1 MLLQAA
7 EAARKLALTT
17 QPDPEDPLKD
27 NYGDPPMVQSRERTD
42 KVWTPVNELNSS
54 YAGKKVLVRA
64 RLHAVRGKGKSA
76 FVILRQQTATAQ
88 AVLFVN
94 DETVSKQMVKYACNI
109 PKESIVDVGGVIK
122 ESSVESCS
130 QSDVELEVTE
140 IRCISRASSLPFEI
154 IDACRTEQEISEALA
169 RGEQMASVA
178 QDTRLDNRVI
188 DLRTPAN
195 QAIFRVQSAVC
206 QLFREALLSRDFVEI
221 HTPKLLSGASEGGAA
236 VFHVDYMGRPACLAQ
251 SPQFYKQMAICGDM
265 TRVFEI
271 GSVFRAEDSNTHR
284 HLTEFI
290 GLDMEMA
297 IFESYHEV
305 LDVLDHLFVYM
316 FQGLQSRFANE
327 LSVINQQHPFE
338 PLQYLPETLRITFAE
353 GIKMLHDAGHNVDPL
368 EDLNTEMERTL
379 GRLVK
384 EKYKTDFYI
393 LHKFPLGIRPFYTM
407 PDPEDDR
414 YSASFDV
421 FIRGEEIISGAQRIH
436 DPILLQQRAEKHGIP
451 LDQVKSY
458 LDAFKCGAYPHG
470 GAGVGLER
478 VVMLYCGLN
487 NIRKTSMFPRDPR
500 RLAP

>member
-1 MLLQAA
+1 MQAA

-17 QPDPEDPLKD
+17 QPDPEDPLRD
-27 NYGDPPMVQSRERTD
+27 HYGDPPMVQSRERTGR
-42 KVWTPVNELNSS
+42 VWTSVRDLDTNLSDAE
-54 YAGKKVLVRA
+54 VLVRA
-64 RLHAVRGKGKSA
+64 RVHAVRGKGKSA
-76 FVILRQQTATAQ
+76 FVVLRQQTATVQ

-109 PKESIVDVGGVIK
+109 PKESIVDVGGIVK
-122 ESSVESCS
+122 VTDAPVESCS
-130 QSDVELEVTE
+130 QSAVELHVTE
-140 IRCISRASSLPFEI
+140 IRCISRSAALPFELV
-154 IDACRTEQEISEALA
+154 DACRSEQEVKEASE
-169 RGEQMASVA
+169 RGEILPVVS

-195 QAIFRVQSAVC
+195 QAIFRIQSAVC
-206 QLFREALLSRDFVEI
+206 QLFREALLSKDFVEI
-221 HTPKLLSGASEGGAA
+221 HTPKMLSGASEGGAA

-251 SPQFYKQMAICGDM
+251 SPQFYKQMAICGDL

-297 IFESYHEV
+297 IFESYQEV

-316 FQGLQSRFANE
+316 FRGLQSRFAKE
-327 LSVINQQHPFE
+327 LSVISQQYPFE

-353 GIKMLHDAGHNVDPL
+353 GIQMLHNAGHAVDPL

-384 EKYKTDFYI
+384 EKYNTDFYI

-436 DPILLQQRAEKHGIP
+436 DADLLRERAEKHGIP
-451 LDQVKSY
+451 TDQVQSY

-478 VVMLYCGLN
+478 VVMLFCGLN

>member
-1 MLLQAA
+1 
-7 EAARKLALTT
+7 
-17 QPDPEDPLKD
+17 
-27 NYGDPPMVQSRERTD
+27 
-42 KVWTPVNELNSS
+42 
-54 YAGKKVLVRA
+54 
-64 RLHAVRGKGKSA
+64 
-76 FVILRQQTATAQ
+76 
-88 AVLFVN
+88 
-94 DETVSKQMVKYACNI
+94 
-109 PKESIVDVGGVIK
+109 
-122 ESSVESCS
+122 
-130 QSDVELEVTE
+130 
-140 IRCISRASSLPFEI
+140 
-154 IDACRTEQEISEALA
+154 
-169 RGEQMASVA
+169 
-178 QDTRLDNRVI
+178 
-188 DLRTPAN
+188 
-195 QAIFRVQSAVC
+195 
-206 QLFREALLSRDFVEI
+206 
-221 HTPKLLSGASEGGAA
+221 
-236 VFHVDYMGRPACLAQ
+236 MGRPACLAQ
-251 SPQFYKQMAICGDM
+251 SPQFYKQMAICGDL

-316 FQGLQSRFANE
+316 FQGLQNRFAKE
-327 LSVINQQHPFE
+327 LSVISQQYPFE
-338 PLQYLPETLRITFAE
+338 PLEYLPETLRITFAE
-353 GIKMLHDAGHNVDPL
+353 GIKMLQDAGHDVEPL

-436 DPILLQQRAEKHGIP
+436 DPELLTERAKKHGIP
-451 LDQVKSY
+451 IEQIQSY

-478 VVMLYCGLN
+478 VVMLFCGLN

>member
-1 MLLQAA
+1 M
-7 EAARKLALTT
+7 T
-17 QPDPEDPLKD
+17 QPDPEDPLKEM
-27 NYGDPPMVQSRERTD
+27 YCDPPMVQSRERTNR
-42 KVWTPVNELNSS
+42 VWTPVGQVNSTL
-54 YAGKKVLVRA
+54 AGQKILVRA
-64 RLHAVRGKGKSA
+64 RLHGVRGKGKSA
-76 FVILRQQTATAQ
+76 FVILRQQTATMQ
-88 AVLFVN
+88 AILFVN

-109 PKESIVDVGGVIK
+109 PKESIVDVGGVVK
-122 ESSVESCS
+122 ESNVESCS

-140 IRCISRASSLPFEI
+140 IRCISRAGNLPFDLA
-154 IDACRTEQEISEALA
+154 DACRSDNEIKEAFD
-169 RGEQMASVA
+169 RGEQMASVS

-195 QAIFRVQSAVC
+195 QAIFKIQSAVC
-206 QLFREALLSRDFVEI
+206 QLFREALLSRDFIEI
-221 HTPKLLSGASEGGAA
+221 HSPKLLSGASEGGAA

-251 SPQFYKQMAICGDM
+251 SPQFYKQMAICGDL

-271 GSVFRAEDSNTHR
+271 GSVFRAEYSNTHR

-316 FQGLQSRFANE
+316 FQGLQTKFGKDLA
-327 LSVINQQHPFE
+327 VISEQYPCE
-338 PLQYLPETLRITFAE
+338 PLEYLPETLRITFAE
-353 GIKMLHDAGHNVDPL
+353 GIKMLQDAGHQVDPF

-436 DPILLQQRAEKHGIP
+436 DPALLQQRAETHGIP
-451 LDQVKSY
+451 LDQVQSY

-478 VVMLYCGLN
+478 VVMLFCGLN